1 MEIIKNGKEKTFY
14 ARCGNCATELN
25 YTLDEVKTEKSG
37 SVLRDTIQY
46 IMCPVC
52 DEHIIVNLLT
62 EDEVKEQ
69 ANHAIPYGFCRGL
82 G

>member
-25 YTLDEVKTEKSG
+25 YKLEDVNSEESLVLKTETKY
-37 SVLRDTIQY
+37 VY
-46 IMCPVC
+46 CPEC
-52 DEHIIVNLLT
+52 HAPIIVHLLT
-62 EDEVKEQ
+62 EEEAKEQ
-69 ANHAIPYGFCRGL
+69 ANHAIPYGFGRGL